1 MTENSVLGD
10 SSRREHRAGWP
21 CTGRMGG
28 LPWGI
33 LFLAGGFLWF
43 GKSMGWFTYH
53 HTLFWP
59 LAVMA
64 IGAWLVAAAII
75 RLMKRS

>member
-1 MTENSVLGD
+1 
-10 SSRREHRAGWP
+10 
-21 CTGRMGG
+21 MGG